1 MKYSKDDFVKALKNS
16 GLKSGDLVMVHVGMS
31 AFGALPENVKNQD
44 ELSIFTF
51 ECLKEVLG
59 EGGTLVVP
67 AFSYSFGNDEVFDAK
82 TTPCPKVGAFCE
94 WFRKQDGVRRSND
107 PFLSVCAFG
116 KMADELTQIK
126 ANTSYGKNSFF
137 DRFTKMGGKISCLG
151 VGLRWAT
158 IAHYFEEEA
167 KTPNRYKK
175 FFSGMI
181 KENDE
186 VKKCLWIYS
195 VRAMCDNAY
204 PAFATLEEKIIN
216 SKICKKITLAK
227 GFISTIKASDYKTF
241 ALEEYK
247 KDPWLCAKGP
257 ACDIEEAEK
266 LRTGEKKYNIELK
279 STDIKELATKLSP
292 LPRNILGDAYDAA
305 LFAISKKFPLKIHKY
320 NTGESAFSWIVPE
333 RWILKEASLKAMG
346 KESQILKNS
355 DLAVISY
362 SKAINKMVSKEEL
375 LAHIYTPREKI
386 SQILPDALPFMF
398 KYYEKDWGFC
408 LSKKQKDEIINSKVE
423 QYEVKIDS
431 DFSFGSIKI
440 GEYEIKGKSDEC
452 VIFCAHLDHPC
463 QFNNGLSGVI
473 AGLKVLEKL
482 QNKNLRYTYKL
493 IILPETIGSAC
504 YLSHNEDQIYKMR
517 GGVFLETLANDY
529 ELNLMSS
536 NQPNSYF
543 DMLFNSVIIK
553 ENVKLVPFLSALL
566 NDERMFNAPGINVP
580 MLSLQR
586 ISCKEESIYPYPYYH
601 TDEDTPQNA
610 NFLNLDLSIELLDKL
625 ILAHESDFLVKAKFK
640 GELFISSF
648 SEIDYSLY
656 GGLLRKIMYELI
668 EPKYIS
674 QIALNIKENF
684 FKAKELLDILKKYE
698 LVEYE

>member
-1 MKYSKDDFVKALKNS
+1 M
-16 GLKSGDLVMVHVGMS
+16 
-31 AFGALPENVKNQD
+31 
-44 ELSIFTF
+44 
-51 ECLKEVLG
+51 
-59 EGGTLVVP
+59 
-67 AFSYSFGNDEVFDAK
+67 
-82 TTPCPKVGAFCE
+82 
-94 WFRKQDGVRRSND
+94 
-107 PFLSVCAFG
+107 
-116 KMADELTQIK
+116 
-126 ANTSYGKNSFF
+126 
-137 DRFTKMGGKISCLG
+137 
-151 VGLRWAT
+151 
-158 IAHYFEEEA
+158 
-167 KTPNRYKK
+167 
-175 FFSGMI
+175 
-181 KENDE
+181 
-186 VKKCLWIYS
+186 
-195 VRAMCDNAY
+195 
-204 PAFATLEEKIIN
+204 
-216 SKICKKITLAK
+216 
-227 GFISTIKASDYKTF
+227 
-241 ALEEYK
+241 
-247 KDPWLCAKGP
+247 
-257 ACDIEEAEK
+257 
-266 LRTGEKKYNIELK
+266 RTGEKKYNIELK

-493 IILPETIGSAC
+493 IILPEMIGSAC
-504 YLSHNEDQIYKMR
+504 YLSHNEDQIPKMR

-553 ENVKLVPFLSALL
+553 
-566 NDERMFNAPGINVP
+566 
-580 MLSLQR
+580 
-586 ISCKEESIYPYPYYH
+586 
-601 TDEDTPQNA
+601 
-610 NFLNLDLSIELLDKL
+610 
-625 ILAHESDFLVKAKFK
+625 
-640 GELFISSF
+640 
-648 SEIDYSLY
+648 
-656 GGLLRKIMYELI
+656 
-668 EPKYIS
+668 
-674 QIALNIKENF
+674 
-684 FKAKELLDILKKYE
+684 
-698 LVEYE
+698 

>member
-1 MKYSKDDFVKALKNS
+1 M
-16 GLKSGDLVMVHVGMS
+16 
-31 AFGALPENVKNQD
+31 
-44 ELSIFTF
+44 
-51 ECLKEVLG
+51 
-59 EGGTLVVP
+59 
-67 AFSYSFGNDEVFDAK
+67 
-82 TTPCPKVGAFCE
+82 
-94 WFRKQDGVRRSND
+94 
-107 PFLSVCAFG
+107 
-116 KMADELTQIK
+116 
-126 ANTSYGKNSFF
+126 
-137 DRFTKMGGKISCLG
+137 
-151 VGLRWAT
+151 
-158 IAHYFEEEA
+158 
-167 KTPNRYKK
+167 
-175 FFSGMI
+175 
-181 KENDE
+181 
-186 VKKCLWIYS
+186 
-195 VRAMCDNAY
+195 
-204 PAFATLEEKIIN
+204 
-216 SKICKKITLAK
+216 
-227 GFISTIKASDYKTF
+227 
-241 ALEEYK
+241 
-247 KDPWLCAKGP
+247 
-257 ACDIEEAEK
+257 
-266 LRTGEKKYNIELK
+266 
-279 STDIKELATKLSP
+279 
-292 LPRNILGDAYDAA
+292 
-305 LFAISKKFPLKIHKY
+305 
-320 NTGESAFSWIVPE
+320 PE

-408 LSKKQKDEIINSKVE
+408 LSKKQKDEIINSKIE

-493 IILPETIGSAC
+493 IILPEMIGSAC
-504 YLSHNEDQIYKMR
+504 YLSHNEDQIHKMR